1 MSGGRRVVLAAGG
14 LLLVALVLWFL
25 QDRLSWPGRDPARPF
40 VHAPCNIPV
49 HYALGDVDARFGFDE
64 FTVTA
69 ALVEAAGLW
78 QSATDALLLIESD
91 HPLAMRVDLAFDA
104 RQEAA
109 NTRRSLR
116 GGLERDRLQL
126 EDEEV
131 AMQQWSERIEAA
143 RRAHDEAGEELARR
157 VRRHEAEVTAWNS
170 GSGARTDSRRRD
182 LEAESTALRMAL
194 ADLERMAE
202 DLNSDIASYNRRA
215 GDLRQ
220 RTEDFRS
227 RVGRYNEASSAAP
240 VESGRYQYD
249 REQGRR
255 IEVYRAESYDELVW
269 VFAHELGH
277 ALGIGHVPEPGAIMN
292 AMLHEDGAS
301 QPATRPPVNLS
312 DADRA
317 ALAAVCGPHIL

>member
-1 MSGGRRVVLAAGG
+1 MRRHRPIILVAGG
-14 LLLVALVLWFL
+14 LLVVSLALWFW
-25 QDRLSWPGRDPARPF
+25 QDRLSWPGRDPALPF

-49 HYALGDVDARFGFDE
+49 HYTLGEVDARFGFDE
-64 FTVTA
+64 FTVMT

-78 QSATDALLLIESD
+78 QSATDVLLLIESD

-104 RQEAA
+104 RQDAA

-131 AMQQWSERIEAA
+131 AMQQWTERIEAA
-143 RRAHDEAGEELARR
+143 RRAHDQAGEELARR
-157 VRRHEAEVTAWNS
+157 VRRHEADVTAWNS
-170 GSGARTDSRRRD
+170 GSGQRTDARRRA

-202 DLNSDIASYNRRA
+202 DLNADIASYNRRA

-220 RTEDFRS
+220 RTQDFRS

-277 ALGIGHVPEPGAIMN
+277 ALGLGHVPEPGAIMN
-292 AMLHEDGAS
+292 AMLHEGGAS
-301 QPATRPPVNLS
+301 QPATRRPVNLS
-312 DADRA
+312 AADRA
-317 ALAAVCGPHIL
+317 ALAAVCAQQIL

>member
-1 MSGGRRVVLAAGG
+1 MLVVSLA
-14 LLLVALVLWFL
+14 LWL
-25 QDRLSWPGRDPARPF
+25 QQDKLSWPGRDPARPF
-40 VHAPCNIPV
+40 VHIPCNIPV
-49 HYALGDVDARFGFDE
+49 HYTLGEVDARFGFDE
-64 FTVTA
+64 FTVVA

-91 HPLAMRVDLAFDA
+91 HPLAMRVDLAFDT

-131 AMQQWSERIEAA
+131 AMQQWSERIESA
-143 RRAHDEAGEELARR
+143 RRAHARAGEEVAGR
-157 VRRHEAEVTAWNS
+157 VRRHEADVTAWNS
-170 GSGARTDSRRRD
+170 GSGRRTDARRGA

-202 DLNSDIASYNRRA
+202 DLNADIASYNRRA
-215 GDLRQ
+215 GYLRQ
-220 RTEDFRS
+220 HTEDFRS
-227 RVGRYNEASSAAP
+227 RVARYNEASSAAP

-249 REQGRR
+249 RAQGRR

-269 VFAHELGH
+269 VLAHELGH
-277 ALGIGHVPEPGAIMN
+277 ALAIDHVADPGAIMH
-292 AMLHEDGAS
+292 AMLHDGGEL
-301 QPATRPPVNLS
+301 RPSLARPVALS
-312 DADRA
+312 EADLA
-317 ALAAVCGPHIL
+317 ALHAVCGERLR